1 MNSSLSSSSGATDTE
16 TSRLPYQ
23 VRLATGATDIQA
35 AQALRFSVFNIELQ
49 EGLAESYATGRDAD
63 PFDTVCEHLIVEDL
77 RHGVVVGTYRMQSG
91 LRAAAGLGYYSA
103 REFDL
108 QTMEPQR
115 ERILELGRA
124 CVHRQ
129 HRNFTV
135 LNLLWKGIAA
145 HARQCGARY
154 LIGCSSLTSQDPAQG
169 VSAYRQLQTQLAPAA
184 WRVLPRAG
192 FGCETLVEPI
202 RPAPIP
208 RLMSAYM
215 ALGAAVCGPP
225 ALDREFG
232 TIDFLTWLDLE
243 SPRMKAIQQR
253 GRFLG

>member
-1 MNSSLSSSSGATDTE
+1 MTSSLSEPVCVPPIAAGG
-16 TSRLPYQ
+16 RPYR
-23 VRLATGATDIQA
+23 VRLAASGRDLQA
-35 AQALRFSVFNIELQ
+35 AQSLRFSVFNLEQ
-49 EGLAESYATGRDAD
+49 REGLSQSYATGRDAD
-63 PFDTVCEHLIVEDL
+63 PFDAVCEHLIVEDV
-77 RHGVVVGTYRMQSG
+77 RDGAVVGTYRMQSG
-91 LRAAAGLGYYSA
+91 PQAAAGLGYYSA

-108 QTMEPQR
+108 RGFEPQR
-115 ERILELGRA
+115 AQILELGRA

-129 HRNFTV
+129 HRNFSV

-154 LIGCSSLTSQDPAQG
+154 LIGCSSLTSQEPAQG
-169 VSAYRQLQTQLAPAA
+169 VSAYRQLASKLAPAA
-184 WRVLPRAG
+184 WRTTPLAEYRCDTAL
-192 FGCETLVEPI
+192 ETM

-208 RLMSAYM
+208 RLMSAYL

-243 SPRMKAIQQR
+243 SPMMQALQRR
-253 GRFLG
+253 GRFIA

>member
-1 MNSSLSSSSGATDTE
+1 MHQAGAAATATATE
-16 TSRLPYQ
+16 PGSLPYQ
-23 VRLATGATDIQA
+23 VRLAGNFRDLQA
-35 AQALRFSVFNIELQ
+35 AQALRFAVFNLELH
-49 EGLAESYATGRDAD
+49 EGLPASYATGLDAD
-63 PFDTVCEHLIVEDL
+63 PFDAVCEHLIVEDT
-77 RHGVVVGTYRMQSG
+77 RDGAVVGTYRMQTG
-91 LRAAAGLGYYSA
+91 LQAAAGLGYYSA

-108 QTMEPQR
+108 QGFEPQR
-115 ERILELGRA
+115 GRILELGRA

-135 LNLLWKGIAA
+135 LNLLWRGIAA
-145 HARQCGARY
+145 QARQCGARY
-154 LIGCSSLTSQDPAQG
+154 LIGCSSLSSQDPAQG
-169 VSAYRQLQTQLAPAA
+169 VSAYRQLQGQRAPVE
-184 WRVLPRAG
+184 WQVRPQPG
-192 FGCETLVEPI
+192 FACDTLVEPI

-208 RLMSAYM
+208 RLMSAYL

-243 SPRMKAIQQR
+243 SPMMKAMQQR